1 MKKQCKGIRISF
13 ETVPS
18 PFSVAVLDLR
28 CMEDDCDLDDE
39 EEEEADESTSL
50 SEELP
55 PISAAPPTVVI
66 VTEHRTHTL
75 SWLKRLDTV
84 VPLPPPM
91 PMPVLSK

>member
-28 CMEDDCDLDDE
+28 CTEDDCDLDE
-39 EEEEADESTSL
+39 EEEEEDGSTSL
-50 SEELP
+50 SEEVS
-55 PISAAPPTVVI
+55 PISAPPPTVVI